1 MSLDTEALGG
11 RQTRASYVHCVY
23 YRVCT

>member
-11 RQTRASYVHCVY
+11 RQLYIGVVKKMSL
-23 YRVCT
+23 